1 MAVALDLVIIIVEQ
15 IKMVTRKENWKDGN

>member
-15 IKMVTRKENWKDGN
+15 IKMVTRKENWKGGN